1 MTVQIQ
7 EYPGNLRALAATAV
21 ADTEEETED
30 CDRSV
35 EAELDDGENIG
46 LCEFHCAF
54 KISNKKIYER
64 TVRKSRRS

>member
-30 CDRSV
+30 CGWGV
-35 EAELDDGENIG
+35 EAELDDREDIE
-46 LCEFHCAF
+46 LCEFHRPF
-54 KISNKKIYER
+54 KF
-64 TVRKSRRS
+64 